1 MKSAKADF
9 TGEWF
14 AGEVRGCGL
23 ISLIRCMSR
32 LGRMSAMHMNL
43 WSGWHTALNRFHH
56 PCRYYRPSA
65 NRIVLRVH
73 KPSAGFKRLGRW
85 SDNVH
90 R

>member
-9 TGEWF
+9 TGEWV

-43 WSGWHTALNRFHH
+43 WSGWHTALNRRASREAPAGSMAATL
-56 PCRYYRPSA
+56 PCC
-65 NRIVLRVH
+65 RV
-73 KPSAGFKRLGRW
+73 
-85 SDNVH
+85 
-90 R
+90 